1 MITNVG
7 SVGKIEVTNC
17 VEILQGKPWPLVAK
31 EQDSLAFW
39 QDGGGGSG
47 CWGGG
52 GLCVRVQG
60 ERKLLTLD

>member
-52 GLCVRVQG
+52 ACV
-60 ERKLLTLD
+60 

>member
-47 CWGGG
+47 CWEGGG
-52 GLCVRVQG
+52 GLVCERPVG
-60 ERKLLTLD
+60 EEAADP